1 MNNEM
6 TVKAYWF
13 DQLSDLAIA
22 RSIIAKQQQDIADR
36 DKEIAELKTKSKS
49 FSLDEPD
56 PQP

>member
-36 DKEIAELKTKSKS
+36 DKEIAELKTSGKT